1 MSKIIQRNL
10 TDEYASFELPEVGEA
25 RQRRGLPTADEIESI
40 HQQAFD
46 EGFAQGK
53 AMGKVH
59 VDKQVSYLTSIAN
72 VLAQPLDD
80 LDEQVVKQITDLS
93 IIIAKQLIR
102 RELRIDPGQVVGVV
116 RECAAAI
123 PVASQQVNIYLHPN
137 DAELVRSA
145 FSLDHQTE
153 TRWNI
158 VEEPVLTRGGCR
170 IEAEHSK
177 IDATVENRLNQ
188 IITNLLGGERE
199 DDQPVE

>member
-1 MSKIIQRNL
+1 MSKIIQGNSSE
-10 TDEYASFELPEVGEA
+10 EYQSFELPDVGDL
-25 RQRRGLPTADEIESI
+25 RQRRGLPTAEEIESI

-46 EGFAQGK
+46 EGFSQGK
-53 AMGKVH
+53 ALGKAH
-59 VDKQVSYLTSIAN
+59 VDKQVGYLTSIAN

-93 IIIAKQLIR
+93 ILIAKQLIR
-102 RELRIDPGQVVGVV
+102 RELRIDPGQVIAVV

-123 PVASQQVNIYLHPN
+123 PVASQQVNIFLHPN

-145 FSLDHQTE
+145 FSIDHQTE